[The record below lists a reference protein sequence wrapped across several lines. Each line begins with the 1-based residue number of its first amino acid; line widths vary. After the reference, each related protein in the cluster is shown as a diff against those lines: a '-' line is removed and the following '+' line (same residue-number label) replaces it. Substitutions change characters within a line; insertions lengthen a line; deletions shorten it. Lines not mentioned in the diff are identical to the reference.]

1 MNSFPSEQ
9 DKKRLAGLVAY
20 PYRLIVLFVAVGE
33 VIFVTSHIFECQD
46 RGTLLPFVAPS
57 NRYISLSGI
66 PYVSLS
72 LGKASNHIPSA

>member
-33 VIFVTSHIFECQD
+33 VVFVTSHIFECFASAF
-46 RGTLLPFVAPS
+46 LLDYAL
-57 NRYISLSGI
+57 ISFYEKAAGI
-66 PYVSLS
+66 GNLCQFKVKERAL
-72 LGKASNHIPSA
+72 